1 MEDLFAKATRDKVK
15 FVTVKG
21 EISIEDL
28 WDLPL
33 TSEKGF
39 DLDSIAKKI
48 AKELKDSTEESFV
61 VESTKGSSLLELKL
75 EILKYIIKV
84 KMEENKARK
93 NLAEKKAKKEKLMEI
108 LAKKEDASLE
118 ALTPEEIRKQLE
130 EL

>member
-39 DLDSIAKKI
+39 DLDSIARKI
-48 AKELKDSTEESFV
+48 AKELNYSNGVLS
-61 VESTKGSSLLELKL
+61 
-75 EILKYIIKV
+75 
-84 KMEENKARK
+84 NH
-93 NLAEKKAKKEKLMEI
+93 
-108 LAKKEDASLE
+108 
-118 ALTPEEIRKQLE
+118 
-130 EL
+130 

>member
-39 DLDSIAKKI
+39 DLDSIARKI

-61 VESTKGSSLLELKL
+61 KPSTKGSSLLELKL
-75 EILKYIIKV
+75 EVLKYIIKV
-84 KMEENKARK
+84 KMEENETRK

>member
-61 VESTKGSSLLELKL
+61 KPSTKGSSLLELKL
-75 EILKYIIKV
+75 EVLKHIIKV
-84 KMEENKARK
+84 KMEENETRK

>member
-39 DLDSIAKKI
+39 DLDSINL
-48 AKELKDSTEESFV
+48 LKNHNRF
-61 VESTKGSSLLELKL
+61 L
-75 EILKYIIKV
+75 
-84 KMEENKARK
+84 
-93 NLAEKKAKKEKLMEI
+93 
-108 LAKKEDASLE
+108 
-118 ALTPEEIRKQLE
+118 PHF
-130 EL
+130 

>member
-1 MEDLFAKATRDKVK
+1 MEDLFAKATREKVR
-15 FVTVKG
+15 FSTTKG
-21 EISIEDL
+21 DFSVEDL

-33 TSEKGF
+33 SSERNV

-61 VESTKGSSLLELKL
+61 KPVTKNSSILELKL
-75 EILKYIIKV
+75 DILKYIIKV
-84 KMEENKARK
+84 KIEENEARK
-93 NLAEKKAKKEKLMEI
+93 NLAERKAKKEKLLEI

-118 ALTPEEIRKQLE
+118 ALTPEEIKKQLE

>member
-1 MEDLFAKATRDKVK
+1 MEDLFARVTRDKVR

-21 EISIEDL
+21 EVSVEDL

-33 TSEKGF
+33 TSERGF

-61 VESTKGSSLLELKL
+61 KPSTKGSSLLELKL
-75 EILKYIIKV
+75 EVLKYIIKV
-84 KMEENKARK
+84 KMEENEVRK

-108 LAKKEDASLE
+108 LAKKEDANLE

>member
-39 DLDSIAKKI
+39 DLDSIARKI

-61 VESTKGSSLLELKL
+61 KPSTKGSSLLELKL
-75 EILKYIIKV
+75 EVLKHIIKV
-84 KMEENKARK
+84 KMEENEARK

>member
-61 VESTKGSSLLELKL
+61 KPSTKGSSLLELKL
-75 EILKYIIKV
+75 EVLKHIIKV
-84 KMEENKARK
+84 KMEENEARK
-93 NLAEKKAKKEKLMEI
+93 NVAEKKAKKEKLMEI